1 MALHWDITKVKDA
14 WREISKEEYESG
26 SEKLIIMFQ
35 CTRYYDESKDK
46 YYEMHVECNML
57 IFICG
62 MFSGIPIITKDNYER
77 LTERIDFL
85 ESINKA
91 TYLTEVN
98 PKTKEK
104 KEFPITAELV
114 KKYIGLETNGN
125 KLTRSQ
131 FISQST
137 KGWKL

>member
-1 MALHWDITKVKDA
+1 MALTWNVENVNDA
-14 WREISKEEYESG
+14 WRDISKEEYESESG
-26 SEKLIIMFQ
+26 KLMIFQ
-35 CTRYYDESKDK
+35 CPRIYDESKDK
-46 YYEMHVECNML
+46 YYEMHVECIMI

-85 ESINKA
+85 ECINKT
-91 TYLTEVN
+91 TYLTEIN

-104 KEFPITAELV
+104 TQFPITTELV